1 MTEANTHLGLC
12 AACRGPLQLRFP
24 SVVDPNTRERFPI
37 LACSECGLGQIS
49 PQPAD
54 LSPYYAETYYGGR
67 HGFTA
72 NHCLRRR
79 TRWVDSLFGA
89 GENRKLLDIG
99 CGDGSFLLAAQQQ
112 GWRGVGTEMN
122 PEPARETGLDVF
134 PDVASAAALGPFDCI
149 TLWHSLEHVR
159 DPSAILRD
167 CKKILKPGGVLL
179 IAVPDAGGLEART
192 FGARWFHLDVPRH
205 LFHFTRKSL
214 ASVLRA
220 AGFAGLRSWHQEF
233 EYDLLGWSQS
243 ALNAMGFP
251 PNLFFHALT
260 GRKLNVG
267 KAEVVVNWV
276 LGAAFSAL
284 ALPLVPL
291 AALLGRG
298 GTLIVAA
305 KPE

>member
-1 MTEANTHLGLC
+1 
-12 AACRGPLQLRFP
+12 
-24 SVVDPNTRERFPI
+24 
-37 LACSECGLGQIS
+37 
-49 PQPAD
+49 
-54 LSPYYAETYYGGR
+54 
-67 HGFTA
+67 
-72 NHCLRRR
+72 
-79 TRWVDSLFGA
+79 
-89 GENRKLLDIG
+89 
-99 CGDGSFLLAAQQQ
+99 
-112 GWRGVGTEMN
+112 
-122 PEPARETGLDVF
+122 
-134 PDVASAAALGPFDCI
+134 LGPFDCI

-251 PNLFFHALT
+251 PNLFFHADGPQIERGESG
-260 GRKLNVG
+260 GRGELGLGRRVFRAG
-267 KAEVVVNWV
+267 VAARS
-276 LGAAFSAL
+276 LGGAAW
-284 ALPLVPL
+284 P
-291 AALLGRG
+291 GRN
-298 GTLIVAA
+298 ADRRREA
-305 KPE
+305 

>member
-1 MTEANTHLGLC
+1 
-12 AACRGPLQLRFP
+12 
-24 SVVDPNTRERFPI
+24 VVDPNTRERFP
-37 LACSECGLGQIS
+37 LLTCSACGLGQIS

-72 NHCLRRR
+72 NYCLRRR
-79 TRWVDSLFGA
+79 MRWVDSLLGA
-89 GENRKLLDIG
+89 GAGRKLLDIG
-99 CGDGSFLLAAQQQ
+99 CGDGSFLLAARQK
-112 GWRGVGTEMN
+112 GWRVVGTEIN
-122 PEPARETGLDVF
+122 PEPARAAGLEVF
-134 PDVASAAALGPFDCI
+134 RDVALAAASGPFECI

-159 DPSAILRD
+159 DPVAILRE
-167 CKKILKPGGVLL
+167 CRTLLKPTGVLF

-214 ASVLRA
+214 EGVLRT

-260 GRKLNVG
+260 GRKLKEG
-267 KAEVVVNWV
+267 KAEVTVNW
-276 LGAAFSAL
+276 LLAAAFSAV
-284 ALPLVPL
+284 ALPLVAVGTL
-291 AALLGRG
+291 SGRG
-298 GTLIVAA
+298 GTLIIAA
-305 KPE
+305 NPV